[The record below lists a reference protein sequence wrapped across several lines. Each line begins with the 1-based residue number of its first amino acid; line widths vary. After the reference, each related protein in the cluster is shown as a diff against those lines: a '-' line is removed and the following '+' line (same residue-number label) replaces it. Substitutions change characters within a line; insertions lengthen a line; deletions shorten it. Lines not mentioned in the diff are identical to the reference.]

1 MNDYF
6 SFPILENPSN
16 GWRLWHWKR
25 FLLLPGS
32 RSSRSRDIHSTGDSS
47 AQDSCEARAMASRL
61 LFPWCSLDEQ
71 KIPNLVMLI

>member
-1 MNDYF
+1 MTTLVV
-6 SFPILENPSN
+6 PILENPSN

-61 LFPWCSLDEQ
+61 LFLGAALMNRRYPTWLC
-71 KIPNLVMLI
+71 